1 MVNMNFMKTYIK
13 GEGGY
18 LIMENGDSIEVS
30 RRQKVNLMDALKR
43 THGETWK

>member
-1 MVNMNFMKTYIK
+1 MKTYIK

-30 RRQKVNLMDALKR
+30 RRKKSNLMDSVR
-43 THGETWK
+43 RMHGEI